1 VAIVSAEE
9 IPAAVEADYEIVR
22 ELGRGGTAVV
32 YLARERSNGAE
43 VAIKLVR
50 AKYLQD
56 DEALAR
62 FAREARF
69 VAQLDHPNIVPLHAV
84 LDLGSAGIALVMGH
98 IAGRTLKQLIHDEGR
113 LSTDRVERVI
123 RDVAS
128 ALGAAHAM
136 GIVHRDVKPENIFV
150 DDDGRALLAD
160 FGVARSMTG
169 DTQLTM
175 SGVAIGT
182 PAYMA
187 PEQIDGVE
195 LDGRGDIYSLGLV
208 AWQMLTGLR
217 PWDGESLYAVLYHQK
232 HEYLPDVREMR
243 PDVPDRIADV
253 IAVAIEKERDARWK
267 NVHELIDALDNP
279 GPSRRSLV
287 PVPVSTETV
296 RVTRVSTPPRVEA
309 TVDPFESLLAE
320 LANEQPV
327 EMPQPRR
334 RLVFAGSALL
344 GVVLLAVIVTA
355 MRVRS
360 SEGSRFAESPVLP
373 VSASGDVSKAT
384 LTAAAP
390 AADTTKAPVV
400 DTTTSAHVASPPK
413 AVAASDIG
421 AVRLAAE
428 PVKPTPTEPSAAPA
442 TETAKG
448 ASTSSSAST
457 SPPTTKPV
465 APKPGVAAPSVAAS
479 VASDPASVPM
489 SFAAPTSRVNIVAGG
504 IHSCLV
510 GADGRAY
517 CWGGNERGQLGN
529 AVNSRAS
536 TPAAVGGDLR
546 FTSVASGLS
555 HTCAIARGGA
565 AWCWGDNSHGQLG
578 DRSDTIRFAPARVV
592 DGHNFRMIVAGAS
605 GTCGLDTSGSAWCWG
620 ANSYGQLGEG
630 GTSDHASPMPV
641 AGGRHYASIS
651 MGWSFACAL
660 ETGGHAWCW
669 GDNSAGQLGD
679 NSNVDRRIPGPIHAE
694 IAFTSISAGSAHA
707 CGVTAQG
714 DAYCWGRNTNGQ
726 LGDGTTTDRFTPI
739 KVKSGVRFVAI
750 AAGAVHTCAVAVG
763 GDAYCWGRNTYGQL
777 GDGGTTDSKEPVRVA
792 GTHAFATVRA
802 FGSHTCGATV
812 SGEAFCWG
820 YNLDGQ
826 LGDGSRTHRTRPVY
840 VEPPAGV

>member
-1 VAIVSAEE
+1 MSAEE
-9 IPAAVEADYEIVR
+9 IPAALEAEYEIVR

-32 YLARERSNGAE
+32 YLARQRSSGAE

-50 AKYLQD
+50 AKYLED

-69 VAQLDHPNIVPLHAV
+69 VAQLDHPNIVPMHAV

-98 IAGRTLKQLIHDEGR
+98 ISGRTLKQLIHDEGR
-113 LSTDRVERVI
+113 LPVGRVERVI

-128 ALGAAHAM
+128 ALGAAHAL

-150 DDDGRALLAD
+150 DEDGRALLAD

-253 IAVAIEKERDARWK
+253 IAVAIEKERDARWN
-267 NVHELIDALDNP
+267 NVQELIGALDNP
-279 GPSRRSLV
+279 GPSRRPV
-287 PVPVSTETV
+287 APVPASTETV
-296 RVTRVSTPPRVEA
+296 RVMRVSTPQRIEV
-309 TVDPFESLLAE
+309 TVDPFESLMAE
-320 LANEQPV
+320 LANEQAIEAPR
-327 EMPQPRR
+327 PRR

-344 GVVLLAVIVTA
+344 GVVLLAVIATA
-355 MRVRS
+355 MRARS
-360 SEGSRFAESPVLP
+360 NDASRFAELP
-373 VSASGDVSKAT
+373 VPPASASGDVSKAT
-384 LTAAAP
+384 LTP
-390 AADTTKAPVV
+390 VTTADTTKAPIV
-400 DTTTSAHVASPPK
+400 DTTASAHVATPPK
-413 AVAASDIG
+413 TVAASD
-421 AVRLAAE
+421 AAPVRLAAE
-428 PVKPTPTEPSAAPA
+428 PPKPTPTTASAPGSAPTTKA
-442 TETAKG
+442 G
-448 ASTSSSAST
+448 SASGPGPT
-457 SPPTTKPV
+457 SPPASKPT
-465 APKPGVAAPSVAAS
+465 APSPVVTAPLISTGAS
-479 VASDPASVPM
+479 QPATTPISLI
-489 SFAAPTSRVNIVAGG
+489 APTSRVSIVVGG
-504 IHSCLV
+504 VHSCLV

-536 TPAAVGGDLR
+536 TPAPVGGDLR
-546 FTSVASGLS
+546 FSSVASGLS
-555 HTCAIARGGA
+555 HTCAIARDRA

-578 DRSDTIRFAPARVV
+578 DRSDTIRFAPVRVV
-592 DGHNFRMIVAGAS
+592 DGHNFRTVVAGAS
-605 GTCGLDTSGSAWCWG
+605 STCGLDTSGAAWCWG

-630 GTSDHASPMPV
+630 GTNDHASPMPV
-641 AGGRHYASIS
+641 AGGKHYASIS

-660 ETGGHAWCW
+660 DADGHASCW

-679 NSNVDRRIPGPIHAE
+679 NSNVDRRIPGPIHTE
-694 IAFTSISAGSAHA
+694 IEFASITAGSAHA

-726 LGDGTTTDRFTPI
+726 LGDGTTTDRFTPV
-739 KVKSGVRFVAI
+739 KVKSSVRFVAI
-750 AAGAVHTCAVAVG
+750 AAGAVHTCAIAVG

-777 GDGGTTDSKEPVRVA
+777 GNGSTTDSSEPVRVA

-802 FGSHTCGATV
+802 FGSHTCGATG

-820 YNLDGQ
+820 FNLDGQ